1 MKKIFIP
8 LIILSASLFAGAQS
22 KSFNLGRWMQTQS
35 ALLQELNRSY
45 VDSLP
50 IERMQKASIDAMLS
64 ILDPYTIWVSEEE
77 GEDFELMISKTYGG
91 IGAIIYKQ
99 DKDGP
104 VFINEP
110 YADSPAA
117 KAGLR
122 CGDAIYAIDGKTTIG
137 LNATEASDR
146 MRGKPGT
153 QVTFKVKRVYTGKE
167 EDITITRERIH
178 IPDIE
183 YVGIL
188 EDGKTGYILLSGFT
202 EGVANDVRS
211 AIKELREKGMERLV
225 LDLRGN
231 GGGILQEAVKIVG
244 LFVPKGSLVVTS
256 KGNEYSRDEI
266 YRTVNDPVEPKLPL
280 IVLVDSGSASASEI
294 VAGSL
299 QDYDRATI
307 MGNRTFGKGL
317 VQSVRPMPYGG
328 HLKIT
333 TAKYY
338 IPSGRC
344 VQAIDYTNR
353 N

>member
-1 MKKIFIP
+1 MASLLINCIGATKFLFGKTHEKIFIP

-91 IGAIIYKQ
+91 IGAIIYKS

-137 LNATEASDR
+137 LNAAEASDR
-146 MRGKPGT
+146 MKGKPGT
-153 QVTFKVKRVYTGKE
+153 QVTFRVKRVYTGKD

-211 AIKELREKGMERLV
+211 AIKELKKQGMERLV
-225 LDLRGN
+225 L
-231 GGGILQEAVKIVG
+231 IFEATAAAFCKR
-244 LFVPKGSLVVTS
+244 P
-256 KGNEYSRDEI
+256 SR
-266 YRTVNDPVEPKLPL
+266 
-280 IVLVDSGSASASEI
+280 
-294 VAGSL
+294 
-299 QDYDRATI
+299 
-307 MGNRTFGKGL
+307 
-317 VQSVRPMPYGG
+317 
-328 HLKIT
+328 
-333 TAKYY
+333 
-338 IPSGRC
+338 
-344 VQAIDYTNR
+344 
-353 N
+353 